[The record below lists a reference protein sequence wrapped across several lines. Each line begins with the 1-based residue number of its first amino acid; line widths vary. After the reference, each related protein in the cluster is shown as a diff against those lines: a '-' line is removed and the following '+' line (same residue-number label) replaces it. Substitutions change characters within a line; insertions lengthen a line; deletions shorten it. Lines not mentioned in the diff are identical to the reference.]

1 MIYSSYYRIEN
12 KYNSNS
18 IIFECLLIKI
28 ICMFRSKKLVLEK
41 LKEKNF
47 SEKGEEKVKN
57 TQI

>member
-1 MIYSSYYRIEN
+1 
-12 KYNSNS
+12 
-18 IIFECLLIKI
+18 
-28 ICMFRSKKLVLEK
+28 MFRSKKLVLEK